1 MCCDRSLEQVRGAE
15 VLPSLF
21 GMLSETVHL
30 SNPCPFSL
38 SRPSSFI
45 SPAGTC
51 PYVCLYRPPPSRKN
65 KLSNQ
70 LFLQEFP
77 EFLTQFAGHHS
88 DLVLLGDFNFHYD
101 DCADTQVNRLK
112 TMLSDHGLT
121 QLVDVPTH
129 RCGHTLDWAVVRSDV
144 SCLVLERVDDMPGL
158 SDHKSLLCQMTIT
171 APSKSKRTVT
181 SRNTKA
187 VSLTDFQTDVKCF
200 TDCYSQCP
208 DRDLVDCYSAGL
220 RAVMDRHA
228 PLVNRCVSHR
238 RSAPWLTHEIREA
251 RRRRRQA

>member
-1 MCCDRSLEQVRGAE
+1 M
-15 VLPSLF
+15 
-21 GMLSETVHL
+21 TVHL

-51 PYVCLYRPPPSRKN
+51 PYRLCACMYRTPPSRKN

-70 LFLQEFP
+70 LFFQEFP
-77 EFLTQFAGHHS
+77 EFLTQFASSHS
-88 DLVLLGDFNFHYD
+88 DLVLIGDFNFHYD

-112 TMLSDHGLT
+112 TMLTDHGLT

-129 RCGHTLDWAVVRSDV
+129 RCGHTLDWAVVRSDA

-158 SDHKSLLCQMTIT
+158 SDHRSFLCQMTIT
-171 APSKSKRTVT
+171 APSKSKRTVK

-187 VSLTDFQTDVKCF
+187 VSLPDFQADVKCF
-200 TDCYSQCP
+200 ADRYSQCT
-208 DRDLVDCYSAGL
+208 DRDLADSYSAGL
-220 RAVMDRHA
+220 CAVMDRHA
-228 PLVNRCVSHR
+228 PLVTRCVSHR
-238 RSAPWLTHEIREA
+238 RSAPWLTRSERHTEEVD
-251 RRRRRQA
+251 RQSVAGGQLA